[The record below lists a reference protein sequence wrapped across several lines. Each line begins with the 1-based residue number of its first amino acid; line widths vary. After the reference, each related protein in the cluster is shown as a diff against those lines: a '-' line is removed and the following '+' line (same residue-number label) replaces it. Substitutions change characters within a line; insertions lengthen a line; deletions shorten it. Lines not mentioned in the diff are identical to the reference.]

1 MRPATKLTAI
11 ALSVAIL
18 LSGLASAT
26 NASPRRD
33 YCKQAAELYAD
44 KHVGVGTV
52 SGAVR
57 GSAKWDKIYK
67 QQYNKCVRRA
77 GLGSLHI
84 NLSGVSA

>member
-1 MRPATKLTAI
+1 MRPTTKLTAI

-18 LSGLASAT
+18 LSGFASAM

-33 YCKQAAELYAD
+33 YCKQATERYAD

-57 GSAKWDKIYK
+57 SSTKRDKIYK
-67 QQYNKCVRRA
+67 QQYDKCIRRA

-84 NLSGVSA
+84 NLSEVSV